1 MLVSLFTYISEGI
14 MADVL
19 IRVDGVDMPNPSKL
33 HWSLQ
38 DVSIGDSGRDDTG
51 YMYKGRVT
59 QKVKL
64 ELEWSAVTPDVASKI
79 LKAFN
84 PEYVNVRYF
93 DPMANAYK
101 IIEAYIGDRSAP
113 TKIWTVNNKIYET
126 VAFDVIE
133 R

>member
-1 MLVSLFTYISEGI
+1 

-33 HWSLQ
+33 KWGLQ

-59 QKVKL
+59 QKRKL
-64 ELEWSAVTPDVASKI
+64 ELEWNAVSPSAASTI
-79 LKAFN
+79 LQAFN
-84 PEYVNVRYF
+84 PEYINVRYF
-93 DPMANAYK
+93 DPMDNTWQTKNFYV
-101 IIEAYIGDRSAP
+101 GDRSGNV
-113 TKIWTVNNKIYET
+113 KIWTVNQKIYET
-126 VAFDVIE
+126 ISFDIIE

>member
-1 MLVSLFTYISEGI
+1 

-33 HWSLQ
+33 EWGEQ

-51 YMYKGRVT
+51 YMFKGRVT
-59 QKVKL
+59 TKIKL
-64 ELEWSAVTPDVASKI
+64 TLEWSAVSPSVASTI
-79 LKAFN
+79 LNAFY

-93 DPMANAYK
+93 DPRANAWQIKNFYT
-101 IIEAYIGDRSAP
+101 GDRSTS
-113 TKIWTVNNKIYET
+113 TKIWTDDSKIYET
-126 VAFDVIE
+126 LSFNIIE

>member
-1 MLVSLFTYISEGI
+1 

-33 HWSLQ
+33 NWSLQ
-38 DVSIGDSGRDDTG
+38 DVSAGESGRDDAG
-51 YMYKGRVT
+51 YMFKSRVT
-59 QKVKL
+59 QKRKI
-64 ELEWSAVTPDVASKI
+64 ELEWSAVSPSDASKI

-93 DPMANAYK
+93 DPMENSWLIKNFYV
-101 IIEAYIGDRSAP
+101 GDRSVP
-113 TKIWTVNNKIYET
+113 VKIWSVNQKIFET
-126 VAFDVIE
+126 VSFDIIE

>member
-1 MLVSLFTYISEGI
+1 

-33 HWSLQ
+33 QWGLQ

-59 QKVKL
+59 QKVKI
-64 ELEWSAVTPDVASKI
+64 ELEWSAVSPSVASTI
-79 LKAFN
+79 LQAFN
-84 PEYVNVRYF
+84 PEYINVRYF
-93 DPMANAYK
+93 DPIANAWQIKNFYV
-101 IIEAYIGDRSAP
+101 GDRSAP
-113 TKIWTVNNKIYET
+113 VKIWSVNQKIYET
-126 VAFDVIE
+126 VSFDIIE

>member
-1 MLVSLFTYISEGI
+1 

-19 IRVDGVDMPNPSKL
+19 LRVDGVDMPNPSKL
-33 HWSLQ
+33 QWGLQ

-64 ELEWSAVTPDVASKI
+64 EIEWSAVTPSVASTI
-79 LKAFN
+79 LNAFN
-84 PEYVNVRYF
+84 PEYITVRYF
-93 DPMANAYK
+93 DPKENAWQLKTFY
-101 IIEAYIGDRSAP
+101 AGDRTAS
-113 TKIWTVNNKIYET
+113 TKIWTVDSKIYESIS
-126 VAFDVIE
+126 FNIIE